1 MSHSFFDR
9 KEVSTGFI
17 EMKSESMPQGVQVEA
32 VTGQSACLQ
41 LMDKDVVDRLLTDVT
56 LCLLSGEEPV
66 FRLCAAVRVPDIGDE
81 QIISLIGQ
89 DGIPVGT
96 VLAAGDIDT
105 VFGTEDIPAVQAAEL
120 TDTDPG
126 RIQKSDLS
134 LVFRIRDG
142 VNESDHLLPGRDSR
156 KELVEMQEGDFPL
169 IPVFVKDVVEEI
181 AEL

>member
-17 EMKSESMPQGVQVEA
+17 EMKTESVPQGVQVEA
-32 VTGQSACLQ
+32 VSGQSASLQ
-41 LMDKDVVDRLLTDVT
+41 LRDKDVVDRLLTDVT

-66 FRLCAAVRVPDIGDE
+66 FRLCATVRGPDISDE
-81 QIISLIGQ
+81 QIIGLIGQ

-105 VFGTEDIPAVQAAEL
+105 VFGTVDIPAVQTAEL

-134 LVFRIRDG
+134 LVLRIGNG
-142 VNESDHLLPGRDSR
+142 VNETDHLLPGRYSR
-156 KELVEMQEGDFPL
+156 QKLIEMQEGDFPL